1 MKHFYRL
8 ILLVFTVASGSLFA
22 QGDATSSDG
31 NPGFVPGQI
40 MVQIPD
46 ANMATG
52 LVRELSSING
62 IQTDVKVAKTLSKP
76 MSIYLLTFNPDAI
89 DEHTMLDAA
98 KRHPAVSLAQLNHYV
113 TLRETVPNDPQFD
126 SQWHHVNDGSGS
138 ATADADIDSDE
149 AWDITTG
156 GTTATGDEIV
166 ICVIEGGN
174 LEHPDLIGNAWVN
187 TQEIPDNGIDD
198 DGNGYIDDVDGWNVS
213 SNNDEGVFQ
222 GGHGTQVMGMIGAK
236 GDNNLGVVGAN
247 WNVKIM
253 SVAGESAQSE
263 ASVVE
268 AYTYPLVMRQLYT
281 SSGGT
286 QGAFVV
292 ATNASWGLD
301 NADPDNS
308 PIWCAVYET
317 LGENGILNCGAT
329 TNNNVNIDVNGDVPT
344 ACPSPYMVS
353 VTATNNQDVRTF
365 SGYGVVNV
373 DVGAPGDNIFTT
385 SGSDG
390 YGSTSGTSFASPLT
404 AGVIGLLYSTPCG
417 SLAQIAMAN
426 PQLGADMVLEA
437 LYEGVDVIP
446 NLIGEVATGGR
457 INAYNSIVYLLDNCD
472 ESGCFAPFSLN
483 VSQEENTT
491 NYTLNWGGIDPV
503 SYDLR
508 YRVVGALDWIEVNGI
523 VEESYLAADLA
534 YCSQYEFQVRA
545 NCDEESS
552 DYTNSFVWETDG
564 CCENPTLSVSDV
576 TVSEALVTWNSV
588 LAADNFTVRY
598 REIGTAEWVVVSNV
612 VDVQLQLDNL
622 EGCTP
627 YEVQIMT
634 VCADDDD
641 PFSGSIEFN
650 TGGCATC
657 EEGDYCASGGDD
669 NSYEWIESVEFSSF
683 SNTSGAGVTG
693 YSDFSGGDSHLMV
706 IGEEQT
712 FTLTMGYDSDP
723 YNEHFRIW
731 IDYNQDGE
739 FTPDELVFSQ
749 EEQGVTSPVSGSFI
763 VSETAVPGATRMRVV
778 MKYVA
783 GGFFGFDPPAE
794 ACETFGYGETED
806 YCVYIDEVSGLN
818 PSEFGGQM
826 SAYPNPVVSTLTLDL
841 GSADGAVGA
850 TEYQITDATGRTVA
864 TGGFNAAQA
873 TLDMSQYDSGVYV
886 VSVYQDG
893 TQIARQ
899 QVVKVN

>member
-1 MKHFYRL
+1 
-8 ILLVFTVASGSLFA
+8 
-22 QGDATSSDG
+22 
-31 NPGFVPGQI
+31 

-46 ANMATG
+46 ASMASG
-52 LVRELSSING
+52 LIRELSSING

-76 MSIYLLTFNPDAI
+76 MAIYLLTFNPEVV
-89 DEHTMLDAA
+89 DEHTMLNAA
-98 KRHPAVSLAQLNHYV
+98 KRHPAVALAQLNHYV
-113 TLRETVPNDPQFD
+113 TLRETVPNDPQLS
-126 SQWHHVNDGSGS
+126 SQWHHVNDGSDGG
-138 ATADADIDSDE
+138 TADADIDSDL

-156 GTTATGDEIV
+156 GTTANGDEIV
-166 ICVIEGGN
+166 VCVIEGGN
-174 LEHPDLIGNAWVN
+174 LQHPDLIGNAWTN
-187 TQEIPDNGIDD
+187 TQEVADDGIDND
-198 DGNGYIDDVDGWNVS
+198 ANGYVDDVDGWNVS
-213 SNNDEGVFQ
+213 SDNDEGVFQ

-301 NADPDNS
+301 NADPDDS

-317 LGENGILNCGAT
+317 LGEHGILNCGAT

-385 SGSDG
+385 SGTNG
-390 YGSTSGTSFASPLT
+390 YGSTGGTSFASPLT
-404 AGVIGLLYSTPCG
+404 AGVIGLLYSAPCG

-426 PQLGADMVLEA
+426 PQLAADMVLEA

-457 INAYNSIVYLLDNCD
+457 INSFNSLMYLLDNCD
-472 ESGCFAPFSLN
+472 ESGCFSPFSLN
-483 VSQEENTT
+483 ISQEPNTT
-491 NYTLNWGGIDPV
+491 DYTLAWGGINPL

-508 YRVVGALDWIEVNGI
+508 YREVGAADWIVVNGI
-523 VEESYLAADLA
+523 TSQDYLLADLA
-534 YCSQYEFQVRA
+534 YCAEFEFQVRS
-545 NCDEESS
+545 NCEEESS
-552 DYTNSFVWETDG
+552 EYTDSFVWETDG
-564 CCENPTLSVSDV
+564 CCENPMMSLSDV
-576 TVSEALVTWNSV
+576 SVSEALITWNSV
-588 LAADNFTVRY
+588 LAANTFTVRY
-598 REIGTAEWVVVSNV
+598 REVGAPDWIVVT
-612 VDVQLQLDNL
+612 DITEDQLAISDLNA
-622 EGCTP
+622 CAAH
-627 YEVQIMT
+627 EVQIMT
-634 VCADDDD
+634 VCDGGDD
-641 PFSGSIEFN
+641 PFSDSFLFN

-657 EEGDYCASGGDD
+657 EGLDYCASGSDD
-669 NSYEWIESVEFSSF
+669 NSFEWIESVEFANF
-683 SNTSGAGVTG
+683 SNVSGPGATG
-693 YSDFSGGDSHLMV
+693 YSDFSGGDSHLMHQ
-706 IGEEQT
+706 GEEQS
-712 FTLTMGYDSDP
+712 FTLTMGYDSDA

-749 EEQGVTSPVSGSFI
+749 AEQGTTSPVSGSFVI
-763 VSETAVPGATRMRVV
+763 PETAVIGATRMRIA

-783 GGFFGFDPPAE
+783 GGFFGFNPPAE
-794 ACETFGYGETED
+794 ACETFDYGETED
-806 YCVYIDEVSGLN
+806 YCVYIDEVTGINSTELEEQV
-818 PSEFGGQM
+818 SV
-826 SAYPNPVVSTLTLDL
+826 YPNPVENTLTLEL
-841 GSADGAVGA
+841 VATNGAVAA
-850 TEYQITDATGRTVA
+850 TEYRINDATGRTIT
-864 TGGFNAAQA
+864 TGAFNTTQA
-873 TLDMSQYDSGVYV
+873 TIDMSQHESGVYV
-886 VSVYQDG
+886 VSVYQNG